1 MKAFDIILAVLCIAS
16 LVAVYFAGSPEMRIL
31 FDSVAVICA
40 AVIGAR
46 AGMRMRNKGKKE

>member
-31 FDSVAVICA
+31 FDCLILLQ
-40 AVIGAR
+40 
-46 AGMRMRNKGKKE
+46 